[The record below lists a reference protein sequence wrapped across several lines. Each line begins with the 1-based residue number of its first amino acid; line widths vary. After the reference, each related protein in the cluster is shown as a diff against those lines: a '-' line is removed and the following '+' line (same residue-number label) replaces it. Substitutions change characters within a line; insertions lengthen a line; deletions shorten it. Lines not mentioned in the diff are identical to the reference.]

1 MNALATSIMYAISA
15 ALTWGSGDF
24 VSGLGARRIGA
35 LLTLL
40 ISLPIGFL
48 AALVGAL
55 IIGEPLSSLSDLG
68 WGVLGGLVGTVG
80 FMSMLHGFAVGRM
93 GVVSPVAAALGAM
106 VPVLVTAFSTGMP
119 PQQQLWGF
127 ALALASIWLLSPR
140 GGEHSQNSGLRFG
153 IIAGLGFGLFF
164 TTLDQIGAGAT
175 FWPLAA
181 SRLASSLLLA
191 GIALATRR
199 MQLPAKLPILI
210 LIGSGVLDMLGNFLF
225 LRAVQ
230 SGRLDIAAVLVSL
243 YPGIT
248 VLLAR
253 LIEKEHLSRLQVAG
267 VGLAL
272 LAIALITA

>member
-1 MNALATSIMYAISA
+1 MPSPILAVVFALSA

-35 LLTLL
+35 FHTLL

-55 IIGEPLSSLSDLG
+55 AIGEPLSSPADLG

-93 GVVSPVAAALGAM
+93 GVVSPVAAAMGAM
-106 VPVLVTAFSTGMP
+106 VPVLVTALSAGMP

-127 ALALASIWLLSPR
+127 ALALASIWLVSPR
-140 GGEHSQNSGLRFG
+140 GGASRNSGLG
-153 IIAGLGFGLFF
+153 LGVIAGLGFGLFF
-164 TTLDQIGAGAT
+164 TTLDQISEGAT

-199 MQLPAKLPILI
+199 ALLPAKLPVAI

-253 LIEKEHLSRLQVAG
+253 IIEKEHLSRLQVIG

>member
-1 MNALATSIMYAISA
+1 MNALATSIAYALSA

-24 VSGLGARRIGA
+24 ISGLGARRIGA
-35 LLTLL
+35 FHTLL

-55 IIGEPLSSLSDLG
+55 AIGEPVSSLADLG
-68 WGVLGGLVGTVG
+68 WGILGGLVGTVG

-93 GVVSPVAAALGAM
+93 GVVSPVAAAIGAM
-106 VPVLVTAFSTGMP
+106 VPVLVTALRAGMP
-119 PQQQLWGF
+119 PAQQLWGF
-127 ALALASIWLLSPR
+127 ALALASIWLVSPR
-140 GGEHSQNSGLRFG
+140 GGESRKSGLGLG

-164 TTLDQIGAGAT
+164 TTLDQISEGAT

-181 SRLASSLLLA
+181 SRLASSLMLA
-191 GIALATRR
+191 AIALATRR
-199 MQLPAKLPILI
+199 LSLPSKLPVAILVA
-210 LIGSGVLDMLGNFLF
+210 SGVLDMLGNFLF

-230 SGRLDIAAVLVSL
+230 TGRLDIAAVLVSL

-253 LIEKEHLSRLQVAG
+253 IIEKEHLSRLQVVG

>member
-1 MNALATSIMYAISA
+1 MNALATSIMYALSA

-24 VSGLGARRIGA
+24 ISGLGARRIGA
-35 LLTLL
+35 FHTLL

-48 AALVGAL
+48 AALAGAL
-55 IIGEPLSSLSDLG
+55 AIGEPVSSLADLG
-68 WGVLGGLVGTVG
+68 WGILGGLVGTVG

-93 GVVSPVAAALGAM
+93 GVVSPVAAAIGAM
-106 VPVLVTAFSTGMP
+106 VPVFVTALSAGMP
-119 PQQQLWGF
+119 PAQQLWGF
-127 ALALASIWLLSPR
+127 GLALASIWLVSPR
-140 GGEHSQNSGLRFG
+140 GGEQHNNSGLGLG

-164 TTLDQIGAGAT
+164 TTLDQISEGAT

-181 SRLASSLLLA
+181 SRLASSLMLA

-199 MQLPAKLPILI
+199 RLLPAKLPVAILI
-210 LIGSGVLDMLGNFLF
+210 ASGVLDMLGNFLF

-230 SGRLDIAAVLVSL
+230 TGRLDIAAVLVSL

-253 LIEKEHLSRLQVAG
+253 IIEKEHLSRLQVVG

>member
-1 MNALATSIMYAISA
+1 MNALAASIAYALSA

-35 LLTLL
+35 FHTLL

-55 IIGEPLSSLSDLG
+55 AIGEPLSSLTDLG
-68 WGVLGGLVGTVG
+68 WGVLGGLIGTVG

-93 GVVSPVAAALGAM
+93 GVVSPVAAAMGAM
-106 VPVLVTAFSTGMP
+106 VPVLVTALSAGVP
-119 PQQQLWGF
+119 PVQQLWGF
-127 ALALASIWLLSPR
+127 GLALVSIWLVSPR
-140 GGEHSQNSGLRFG
+140 GGESQSSGLGLG

-164 TTLDQIGAGAT
+164 TTLDQISEGAT

-181 SRLASSLLLA
+181 SRLASSLMLA

-199 MQLPAKLPILI
+199 LSLPGKLPVAILI
-210 LIGSGVLDMLGNFLF
+210 PSGVLDMLGNFLF

-253 LIEKEHLSRLQVAG
+253 VIEKEHLSRLQVAG

-272 LAIALITA
+272 LAIALITGQ